1 MKRLMTAATVLLG
14 LLVALLVVTVMPG
27 SSVLDMNI
35 DVGIKVFAFYLAFI
49 VWAALTVL
57 LVNVMFTPWTLDAG
71 AAARK

>member
-1 MKRLMTAATVLLG
+1 MKRLMTAATVLPG
-14 LLVALLVVTVMPG
+14 LLVALLIVTVMPG

-35 DVGIKVFAFYLAFI
+35 DVGIKVFAFYIAFI

-71 AAARK
+71 SVVRK